1 MRKKL
6 TLVAGIVMLAVALIL
21 GLFVFSPSLGKL
33 YDFDLGDP
41 KNMTSEDVAQM
52 DLQLDRADRLSNQD
66 TNIEQVLN
74 TILNTCSSKALNYD
88 LEGITACNDFMEGY
102 INTMRTFLEQYQ
114 NSSNIILSG
123 AN

>member
-1 MRKKL
+1 MKKKL
-6 TLVAGIVMLAVALIL
+6 TLVAGIVMLAVALIF

-33 YDFDLGDP
+33 NNFGLGNL

-52 DLQLDRADRLSNQD
+52 DIQLDRADRLSNQD
-66 TNIEQVLN
+66 MNIEQVLN